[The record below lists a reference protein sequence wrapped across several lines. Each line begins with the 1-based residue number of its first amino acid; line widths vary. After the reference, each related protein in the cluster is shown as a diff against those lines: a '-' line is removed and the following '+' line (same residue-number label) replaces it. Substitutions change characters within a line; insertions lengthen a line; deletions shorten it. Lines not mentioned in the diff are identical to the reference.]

1 MQIKSYKDLQVWQ
14 RGMDLTALVYR
25 LSCELPSEERYGL
38 VSQMRR
44 AAVSVPANIA
54 EGHQRSSTKEYL
66 RFLFIAAGSL
76 AELETLIELASRLY
90 SIPANS
96 IEELVG
102 QADELG
108 KMLRALQQ
116 RLEEKLQPQPLASS
130 L

>member
-1 MQIKSYKDLQVWQ
+1 MQIKSYKDLLVWQ

-25 LSCELPSEERYGL
+25 LSAELPSDERFGL

-54 EGHQRSSTKEYL
+54 EGHQRSTTKDYL
-66 RFLFIAAGSL
+66 RFLSYASGSL
-76 AELETLIELASRLY
+76 AEVETLTELASRLY
-90 SIPANS
+90 ELKKNS
-96 IEELVG
+96 IEEMLG

-108 KMLRALQQ
+108 KMLRSLQQ
-116 RLEEKLQPQPLASS
+116 RLEEKLNPS

>member
-1 MQIKSYKDLQVWQ
+1 MQIKSYKDLLVWQ

-25 LSCELPSEERYGL
+25 LSAELPIDERFGL

-66 RFLFIAAGSL
+66 RFLSYASGSL
-76 AELETLIELASRLY
+76 AEVETLIELASRLY
-90 SIPANS
+90 EAKKIS

-108 KMLRALQQ
+108 KMLRSLQQ
-116 RLEEKLQPQPLASS
+116 RLEEKLQP
-130 L
+130 